1 MNKRKLILYISCSL
15 DGYIACPNDDLSFL
29 NPMQLEGE
37 DYGYQAFVDTVDTV
51 IVGRRTYDWVVNQG
65 YDFPHTNKEC
75 YILTSQ
81 TRAKEGSLTF
91 YQGDLK
97 ELVQRLKSSNSQK
110 HIFCD
115 GGAQVVHQLLSAQLI
130 DEIIL
135 SVVPVLLGAGTKLF
149 KEDRPQ
155 QLLEL
160 LSSKSFE
167 SGLLQL
173 HYKVAAV

>member
-1 MNKRKLILYISCSL
+1 
-15 DGYIACPNDDLSFL
+15 
-29 NPMQLEGE
+29 
-37 DYGYQAFVDTVDTV
+37 
-51 IVGRRTYDWVVNQG
+51 
-65 YDFPHTNKEC
+65 
-75 YILTSQ
+75 
-81 TRAKEGSLTF
+81 LTF

-115 GGAQVVHQLLSAQLI
+115 GGAQVVHQLLAAQLI

-173 HYKVAAV
+173 HYTVPAV

>member
-1 MNKRKLILYISCSL
+1 MNSRKLILYISSSL
-15 DGYIACPNDDLSFL
+15 DGFIAGPNDDLSFL
-29 NPMQLEGE
+29 HPMQLEGE
-37 DYGYQAFVDTVDTV
+37 DYGYEAFVDTVDTV

-65 YDFPHTNKEC
+65 YDFPHTDKEG

-81 TRAKEGSLTF
+81 PRPNQGSLTF

-97 ELVQRLKSSNSQK
+97 ELVQRLKSNNSQK

-115 GGAQVVHQLLSAQLI
+115 GGAEVVHQLLAAQLI

-135 SVVPVLLGAGTKLF
+135 SVVPVLLGAGTRLF
-149 KEDRPQ
+149 KEGRPQ

-167 SGLLQL
+167 SGLVQL
-173 HYKVAAV
+173 HYRVK

>member
-1 MNKRKLILYISCSL
+1 MNKRKLVLYISCSL
-15 DGYIACPNDDLSFL
+15 DGYIAGPNDDLSFL
-29 NPMQLEGE
+29 NRMQLEGE
-37 DYGYQAFVDTVDTV
+37 DYGYQAFVDAIDTV

-75 YILTSQ
+75 YIITSQ
-81 TRAKEGSLTF
+81 IRAKEGNLTF

-97 ELVQRLKSSNSQK
+97 ELVQRLKSSNSPK

-115 GGAQVVHQLLSAQLI
+115 GGAQVVHQLLAAQLI

-135 SVVPVLLGAGTKLF
+135 SVVPVLLGAGTRLF
-149 KEDRPQ
+149 NDGRPQ

-167 SGLLQL
+167 SGLVQH
-173 HYKVAAV
+173 HYKVAVI

>member
-1 MNKRKLILYISCSL
+1 MRKLILYISCSI
-15 DGYIACPNDDLSFL
+15 DGYIAGPNDDLSFL
-29 NPMQLEGE
+29 DPMQLEGE
-37 DYGYQAFVDTVDTV
+37 DYGYQAFVDMVDTV

-65 YDFPHTNKEC
+65 YDFPHTDKEC

-81 TRAKEGSLTF
+81 PRPNQGSLTF

-97 ELVQRLKSSNSQK
+97 ELVGRLKAQAGK

-115 GGAQVVHQLLSAQLI
+115 GGAEVVHQLLAAQLI

-135 SVVPVLLGAGTKLF
+135 SVVPVLLGAGTPLF
-149 KEDRPQ
+149 KEGRPQ

-160 LSSKSFE
+160 LSSKSFV

-173 HYKVAAV
+173 HYRVK